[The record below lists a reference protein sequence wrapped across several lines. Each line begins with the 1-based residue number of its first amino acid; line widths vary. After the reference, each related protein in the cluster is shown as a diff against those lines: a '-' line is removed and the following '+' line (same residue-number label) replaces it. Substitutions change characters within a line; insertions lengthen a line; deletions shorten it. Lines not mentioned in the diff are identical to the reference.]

1 MSSYGLYGTVES
13 KSNRTDSNLLV
24 RDDDRFRTGTPFQ
37 DKLFAIVFLIWFI
50 LITIL
55 SLFFFVQ
62 NEDTFESHS
71 QNRDNAYLN
80 QYFWNLLLASI
91 VISAVTS
98 IVLLCIYHKY
108 SQHLIWIT
116 FVSSCLLWLIYGMT
130 LIISIGSIVLGLFVL
145 FIALLELLWIYLNR
159 DRIQFT
165 TALLQLSIQG
175 LNSCMST
182 YFISILGILFQIAW
196 IIIWCMGFAYSIDGT
211 QATKSTIVLYILAYY
226 WIFQVISNIVLCTIC
241 GSVAMWYFFYPEHT
255 PSHAVYNAFK
265 RSVTRSFGSICYGS
279 VVIAFVQTIR
289 SVIYILYAL
298 IRETRR
304 NHHRCAGCL
313 TVCVSGLLR
322 CMGGVIEY
330 VDCYVFVRISVYG
343 TDFCSSATET
353 MELFRCKGFDMIIND
368 DLTNSV
374 VLLSCFMC
382 SSVT

>member
-55 SLFFFVQ
+55 SIFFFVQ

-226 WIFQVISNIVLCTIC
+226 WIFQVISNIVMCTIC
-241 GSVAMWYFFYPEHT
+241 GGVAVLSKHYRL
-255 PSHAVYNAFK
+255 K
-265 RSVTRSFGSICYGS
+265 
-279 VVIAFVQTIR
+279 
-289 SVIYILYAL
+289 
-298 IRETRR
+298 
-304 NHHRCAGCL
+304 
-313 TVCVSGLLR
+313 
-322 CMGGVIEY
+322 
-330 VDCYVFVRISVYG
+330 
-343 TDFCSSATET
+343 SSAT
-353 MELFRCKGFDMIIND
+353 LLIVSSFVSVINAQNSSSYFECID
-368 DLTNSV
+368 ASCAGTSFYTNEDSILRIFASGASSLQDVKVYAVNTNYSIV
-374 VLLSCFMC
+374 V
-382 SSVT
+382 TE